1 MILPTTYLA
10 ALLLLVL
17 SMLCLGSWQNA
28 QKLAGKWRFELFY
41 YDFSLGVALV
51 AVIAA
56 YTFGSM
62 NPSDLTFQDNFLI
75 TGYRKMTNAAGAG
88 MVFNLGNLLLMGAIA
103 VAGMGIAFPL
113 AVGFAL
119 VISVIWQYLL
129 NQQGSAALL
138 FGGALLVLGAVM
150 AGAFM
155 HTERLADRAAQDKG
169 PPKYD
174 PRTKTIVR
182 PPSGVKG
189 IVLSLL
195 SGLFLALSYPL
206 LETSRVGDDG
216 IGPYGIALLFAGGM
230 LFSTLLYNPFLMNF
244 PVAGE
249 PIHFR
254 HYFMGTRG
262 QHLMGALGGFVFGI
276 GMIASLVAATAPKR
290 LQVSSGLSLALG
302 MGPAVL
308 GALWGL
314 LVWRELRGAGT
325 RVKSLAVA
333 VLVLFIAG
341 LVLVSM
347 APGLG
352 TS

>member
-17 SMLCLGSWQNA
+17 SIFCLGSWQNA
-28 QKLAGKWRFELFY
+28 QKLTGKWRFELFY
-41 YDFSLGVALV
+41 YDFSVGVALI

-56 YTFGSM
+56 FTFGSM
-62 NPSDLTFQDNFLI
+62 NPSDLTFQDNFLL
-75 TGYRKMTNAAGAG
+75 TGYRKMANAAFAG
-88 MVFNLGNLLLMGAIA
+88 VVFNLGNLLLLAAIA
-103 VAGMGIAFPL
+103 VAGMGIAFPM

-119 VISVIWQYLL
+119 VIGVIWQYLL
-129 NQQGSAALL
+129 NQQGSPGLL
-138 FGGALLVLGAVM
+138 FGGALLVLGAVI
-150 AGAFM
+150 AAAFT
-155 HTERLADRAAQDKG
+155 HSERLADKAAQDKG

-189 IVLSLL
+189 IVVSLL
-195 SGLFLALSYPL
+195 SGLFLALFYPL
-206 LETSRVGDDG
+206 LDLSRTGDDA
-216 IGPYGIALLFAGGM
+216 IGPYGIALLFAGGV

-244 PVAGE
+244 PVVGE

-254 HYFMGTRG
+254 DFFKGTRR
-262 QHLMGALGGFVFGI
+262 QHLTGVLGGIVFGT
-276 GMIASLVAATAPKR
+276 GVIASLVAANAPKR
-290 LQVSSGLSLALG
+290 LQVGSGLSLALS
-302 MGPAVL
+302 MAPAVL

-314 LVWRELRGAGT
+314 LVWRELGGSST

-333 VLVLFIAG
+333 VLILFITG
-341 LVLVSM
+341 LILVSM
-347 APGLG
+347 APSFG

>member
-17 SMLCLGSWQNA
+17 AMVCLGSWQNA

-41 YDFSLGVALV
+41 YDFSVGVVLV

-56 YTFGSM
+56 FTFGSM
-62 NPSDLTFQDNFLI
+62 NSSDLTFQDNFLL
-75 TGYRKMTNAAGAG
+75 TGYRKMANAAAAG
-88 MVFNLGNLLLMGAIA
+88 MVFNLGNLLLLAAIA
-103 VAGMGIAFPL
+103 VAGMGIAFPM

-119 VISVIWQYLL
+119 VIGVIWQYLL

-138 FGGALLVLGAVM
+138 FSGVLLVLGAVI
-150 AGAFM
+150 AGAFT
-155 HTERLADRAAQDKG
+155 HAERLADRAAQDKG

-189 IVLSLL
+189 AVLSLL
-195 SGLFLALSYPL
+195 SGLFLSLFYPL
-206 LETSRVGDDG
+206 LDISRTGEDA
-216 IGPYGIALLFAGGM
+216 IGPYGIALLLAGGM

-244 PVAGE
+244 PVVGE

-254 HYFMGTRG
+254 DFFKGTRQ
-262 QHLMGALGGFVFGI
+262 QHLAGVLGGMLFGI
-276 GMIASLVAATAPKR
+276 GMVASLVGATAPKR
-290 LQVSSGLSLALG
+290 VEVGSGLSLALS
-302 MGPAVL
+302 MGPAVI
-308 GALWGL
+308 GALWGF

-325 RVKSLAVA
+325 RVKSLAAA
-333 VLVLFIAG
+333 VVVLFIVG
-341 LVLVSM
+341 LILVSM
-347 APGLG
+347 APRVG

>member
-41 YDFSLGVALV
+41 YDFSVGVALS

-56 YTFGSM
+56 FTFGSM
-62 NPSDLTFQDNFLI
+62 NSTDLTFQDNFLL
-75 TGYRKMTNAAGAG
+75 TGYRKMAIAVAAGV
-88 MVFNLGNLLLMGAIA
+88 VFNLGNLLLLAAIA
-103 VAGMGIAFPL
+103 VAGMGIAFPM

-119 VISVIWQYLL
+119 VIGAIWQYML

-138 FGGALLVLGAVM
+138 FSGALLVLAAVI
-150 AGAFM
+150 AGAFT
-155 HTERLADRAAQDKG
+155 HAERLADKAAQDKG

-189 IVLSLL
+189 VVLSLL
-195 SGLFLALSYPL
+195 SGLFLALFYPV
-206 LETSRVGDDG
+206 LEVSRTGDDA
-216 IGPYGIALLFAGGM
+216 IGPYGIALLFAGGI

-244 PVAGE
+244 PVVGE

-254 HYFMGTRG
+254 DFFMGTRR
-262 QHLMGALGGFVFGI
+262 QHLMGVLGGILFGI
-276 GMIASLVAATAPKR
+276 GMVASLVAATAPKR
-290 LQVSSGLSLALG
+290 LQVGSGLSLALN
-302 MGPAVL
+302 MGTAVI
-308 GALWGL
+308 GALWGF

-325 RVKSLAVA
+325 RVRSLAAA
-333 VLVLFIAG
+333 VLVLFIMG
-341 LVLVSM
+341 LVLVSI
-347 APGLG
+347 APSVGV
-352 TS
+352 S